1 MKNLARLLLL
11 TFALMGA
18 LHGAPALAQ
27 QSSGQGCLNSGVNGV
42 PQPGQNCLIESAVYT
57 YTAASIG
64 LVPAAS
70 ATDLVCITGS
80 ATKVV
85 RLLSVK
91 VGGTAGTALST
102 PVLITKHATVNTGG
116 TAATSL
122 ALPVP
127 YRIDSADA
135 APTATTTA
143 YTANPTITDSAPG
156 LIDAG
161 ISTFGVV
168 TASSPS
174 QQFNYFTHI
183 YNEPPTLRGVAQ
195 QLCVNLNGVSVSTGS
210 LTISLF
216 WTEQPQ

>member
-1 MKNLARLLLL
+1 MKKLLLS
-11 TFALMGA
+11 ASAIVLMGA
-18 LHGAPALAQ
+18 LSGAPASAQ
-27 QSSGQGCLNSGVNGV
+27 QSSGQGCINSGVNAV
-42 PQPGQNCLIESAVYT
+42 PQPGQNCLIESAVFT
-57 YTAASIG
+57 YTAVSVG

-70 ATDLVCITGS
+70 ATDIACITGS

-102 PVLITKHATVNTGG
+102 PVLLTKHVSANTGG
-116 TAATSL
+116 TAATSM

-127 YRIDSADA
+127 YRIDSTDA

-143 YTANPTITDSAPG
+143 YTANPTISDAAPG
-156 LIDAG
+156 IVDAG

-183 YNEPPTLRGVAQ
+183 YNEPPTIRGVAQ
-195 QLCVNLNGVSVSTGS
+195 QICVNLSGVSVSTGS
-210 LTISLF
+210 LTISF
-216 WTEQPQ
+216 YWTEQPI

>member
-1 MKNLARLLLL
+1 MKNLAKLLVLIL
-11 TFALMGA
+11 ALMGA
-18 LHGAPALAQ
+18 LSGAPVYAQ
-27 QSSGQGCLNSGVNGV
+27 TGGGCINSGVNGT
-42 PQPGQNCLIESAVYT
+42 PQPGQDCLIESAVYT
-57 YTAASIG
+57 YAAVSVG

-70 ATDLVCITGS
+70 ATDIACITGS

-102 PVLITKHATVNTGG
+102 PVLLTKHISANTGG

-127 YRIDSADA
+127 YRIDSTDA

-143 YTANPTITDSAPG
+143 YTANPTISDAAPG
-156 LIDAG
+156 IVDAG

-168 TASSPS
+168 
-174 QQFNYFTHI
+174 
-183 YNEPPTLRGVAQ
+183 TLRGVAQ

-216 WTEQPQ
+216 WSEQQS